1 VDPSAQHAVQGGGLV
16 SQPARQAV
24 IDQWTGRHAT
34 ALQAALRMS
43 QDEMAAIIGV
53 AKRTIASW
61 SSQPAIV
68 IRPELQR
75 ALDTA
80 YQRADESAKLRF
92 ARQLKAEDDAEATAA
107 GGGAVALTVAIAVVL
122 NDAEVLLV
130 CRRDAD
136 PSGITWQ
143 FPAGIVKPGA
153 TPATVAIRETLA
165 ETGIHCTVRTELGSR
180 VHPLSGVSA
189 SYFLCDY
196 LAGEV
201 ENRDVVE
208 NTSALWAPVDDVTR
222 FIPKQRI
229 YAPVLRALEGE
240 Q

>member
-1 VDPSAQHAVQGGGLV
+1 M
-16 SQPARQAV
+16 SQPARHTV
-24 IDQWTGRHAT
+24 IDQWTGRHAI

-43 QDEMAAIIGV
+43 QDEIAALIGV

-61 SSQPAIV
+61 SERPEIV

-80 YQRADESAKLRF
+80 YSRADEPAKLRF
-92 ARQLKAEDDAEATAA
+92 ARQLKANDDADVAAA
-107 GGGAVALTVAIAVVL
+107 GNAVALTVAIAVVI
-122 NDAEVLLV
+122 NDAKVLLV

-136 PSGITWQ
+136 PHGITWQ

-153 TPATVAIRETLA
+153 APSTIAIRETLA
-165 ETGIHCTVRTELGSR
+165 ETGVHCAVRTELGSR
-180 VHPLSGVSA
+180 VHPLTGVSA
-189 SYFLCDY
+189 TYFLCDY

-201 ENRDVVE
+201 ENRDVIE
-208 NTSALWAPVDDVTR
+208 NTSALWTPMADVTR

-229 YAPVLRALEGE
+229 YAPILRVLEGE

>member
-1 VDPSAQHAVQGGGLV
+1 M
-16 SQPARQAV
+16 SQPARHTV

-43 QDEMAAIIGV
+43 QDEMAALIGV
-53 AKRTIASW
+53 AKRTIAAW
-61 SSQPAIV
+61 SVRPDIV

-80 YQRADESAKLRF
+80 YQRADEPAKLRF
-92 ARQLKAEDDAEATAA
+92 ARQLKAEDDAEVAA
-107 GGGAVALTVAIAVVL
+107 AGGAVALTVAIAVVL

-136 PSGITWQ
+136 PSGLTWQ

-165 ETGIHCTVRTELGSR
+165 ETGIHCSIRAELGSR

-208 NTSALWAPVDDVTR
+208 NTSALWAPKDDVTR

-229 YAPVLRALEGE
+229 FAPVLRALEGE